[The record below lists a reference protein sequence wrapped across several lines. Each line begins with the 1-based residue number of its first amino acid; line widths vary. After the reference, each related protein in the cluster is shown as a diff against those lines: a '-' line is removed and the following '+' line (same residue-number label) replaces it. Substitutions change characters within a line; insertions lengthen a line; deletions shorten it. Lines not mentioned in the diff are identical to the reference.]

1 MWAAEALKITAV
13 DLLSLGVIDAI
24 IPEPPGG
31 AHRYPEAAIAAVGD
45 ALAEQLRVVSTL
57 APDELLEQRYV
68 KFRRMGEA
76 AVIAQKNGLVPL
88 P

>member
-1 MWAAEALKITAV
+1 VRWAAEALKITAP
-13 DLLSLGVIDAI
+13 DLLSLGVIDGI

-45 ALAEQLRVVSTL
+45 ALAEQLHAVNAL
-57 APDELLEQRYV
+57 APDELLAQRYV

-76 AVIAQKNGLVPL
+76 AIIEQKNGFAS
-88 P
+88 